1 MNYKEKIERL
11 KKSCYGNA
19 PCEID
24 RERLEAAHI
33 IEELAC
39 RLEAT
44 IQELKEV
51 AAAVDDLSDFIDDK
65 IHPIVSYDMYTALRE
80 NADSISI
87 WHYDSVWDIE
97 KEEQ

>member
-24 RERLEAAHI
+24 RERLEAAQI
-33 IEELAC
+33 IEGLIRERDAAIYELHGKCSCCKNHSAYHRKGKCKNCMWDNANPAC
-39 RLEAT
+39 
-44 IQELKEV
+44 
-51 AAAVDDLSDFIDDK
+51 
-65 IHPIVSYDMYTALRE
+65 LRE
-80 NADSISI
+80 YQDDC
-87 WHYDSVWDIE
+87 WEWKGIE